1 MAGGDDF
8 ADGGGSLDIGGLD
21 EGDAG
26 DAGSHNPAAF
36 PTFGGIG
43 CPKSRASRGAPSV
56 RIHTDSRRSDG
67 LMVAVT
73 RHEVCVAYSE

>member
-26 DAGSHNPAAF
+26 DAGSHPAAF
-36 PTFGGIG
+36 P
-43 CPKSRASRGAPSV
+43 RLRGNWLSEIARVPGRTV
-56 RIHTDSRRSDG
+56 GPDS
-67 LMVAVT
+67 
-73 RHEVCVAYSE
+73 Y